1 MPDISVEQFAKVVN
15 ISVNN
20 LLSQLEKAGI
30 VKKSKSDLI
39 SDEEKMQ
46 LLEFFRNNKNNINNN
61 QKKENPVENKLGN
74 EKKVV
79 IRKKR
84 VFSKSTKEKI
94 QLIEPEIIEN
104 DEYDSNNELSHNDA
118 TSNEVIEANEKI
130 DVDKSEKSVTDN
142 VKKGKELK
150 QNLLMRIVMTVLK
163 VQRRRKLNFKL
174 LMTQKQDLDH
184 QKNNKKIQI

>member
-61 QKKENPVENKLGN
+61 QKKENSVENKLGN

-118 TSNEVIEANEKI
+118 TGNEVIEANEKI

>member
-61 QKKENPVENKLGN
+61 QKKENSVENKLGN

-94 QLIEPEIIEN
+94 GTISKPAPAPNWRAER
-104 DEYDSNNELSHNDA
+104 Y
-118 TSNEVIEANEKI
+118 KI
-130 DVDKSEKSVTDN
+130 
-142 VKKGKELK
+142 
-150 QNLLMRIVMTVLK
+150 
-163 VQRRRKLNFKL
+163 
-174 LMTQKQDLDH
+174 
-184 QKNNKKIQI
+184 